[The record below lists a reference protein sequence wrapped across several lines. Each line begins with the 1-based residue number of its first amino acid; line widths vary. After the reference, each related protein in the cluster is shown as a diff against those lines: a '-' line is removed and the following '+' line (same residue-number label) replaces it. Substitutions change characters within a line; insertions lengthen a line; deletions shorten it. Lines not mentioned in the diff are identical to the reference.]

1 MKATSTIIELRN
13 IVKNY
18 HSGHA
23 VETALNGV
31 SMSIGQGEFVAL
43 MGQSGAGKTTLL
55 NIIGML
61 DQPTSGTFKLN
72 AVEVNFRDISRLQ
85 HLRAQHFGFVFQ
97 SANLLQH
104 QSVLENTMLPLLYRG
119 IKEQEATKIAF
130 ETLKNLAIQKL
141 HQKKPSEL
149 SSGQL
154 QRVSIACAVVHQP
167 DIIIADE
174 PTGSLDSKTSN
185 EVMQVFQD
193 LHHNGKTIIMATH
206 SKRVAAF
213 ADRTVYLHDGKKVR
227 SSHV

>member
-1 MKATSTIIELRN
+1 M
-13 IVKNY
+13 
-18 HSGHA
+18 
-23 VETALNGV
+23 ETALNGV